1 VPQPAESNPRR
12 TLHTVFLDRDG
23 VINRKMPEGRFVT
36 SLEEFQPLPGVLEA
50 IARLNRNGLRVLVVS
65 NQRGI
70 ALGLYSAANVLDI
83 HAAFQ
88 ADLNAHQARVDA
100 FYFCPHDKAQCDC
113 RKPLPGLFHQALADF
128 PDIAPETSA
137 ILGDSWS
144 DIEFGRRLG
153 MLTVFIE
160 GDPEHRKPGAEAAR
174 DSADLSF
181 VSLPEAVEA
190 LLAPTRREPA
200 ASRTSP

>member
-113 RKPLPGLFHQALADF
+113 RKPLPGLFHQALAD
-128 PDIAPETSA
+128 
-137 ILGDSWS
+137 SWS

>member
-1 VPQPAESNPRR
+1 VPHRADSNPPRI
-12 TLHTVFLDRDG
+12 LHTIFLDRDG

-36 SLEEFQPLPGVLEA
+36 SQSEFEPLPGVVQS
-50 IARLNRNGLRVLVVS
+50 IRKLNRAGLRVLVVS

-70 ALGLYSAANVLDI
+70 ALGLYTAAQVLDI

-88 ADLNAHQARVDA
+88 RDLNAEGARVDA

-113 RKPLPGLFHQALADF
+113 RKPLPGLFNQALAEF

-174 DSADLSF
+174 DSADLNF
-181 VSLPEAVEA
+181 ASLPDAVDA
-190 LLAPTRREPA
+190 LLATLRR
-200 ASRTSP
+200 